1 MVGGGER
8 HKGALWKVLEGLLV
22 HPLPGQGSQETPEE
36 EEDPAPPNPARLQQ
50 DLGVPQPE
58 GPALP
63 YFVPL
68 QKYT

>member
-1 MVGGGER
+1 MVGDAER

-22 HPLPGQGSQETPEE
+22 HRLLEQGSQETPEVE
-36 EEDPAPPNPARLQQ
+36 APAPPNPARLQQ
-50 DLGVPQPE
+50 DLGALRLG

>member
-1 MVGGGER
+1 MVGGAER

-22 HPLPGQGSQETPEE
+22 HPLLEQGSQETPGVEA
-36 EEDPAPPNPARLQQ
+36 PAPPNPARLQQ
-50 DLGVPQPE
+50 DLGGRQPE

-63 YFVPL
+63 YLAPL